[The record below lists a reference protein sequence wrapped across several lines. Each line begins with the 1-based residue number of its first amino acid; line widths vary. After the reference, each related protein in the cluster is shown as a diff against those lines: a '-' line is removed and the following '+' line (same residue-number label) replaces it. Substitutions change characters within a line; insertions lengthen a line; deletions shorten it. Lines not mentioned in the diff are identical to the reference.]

1 MAANSEHQHK
11 FTSGTDRPQF
21 ERRDD
26 VSADLPIGEMSPEDA
41 VDMKDSGEAAETP
54 AASSESTDHAS
65 HASADSAVRAEP
77 TESERDRFLRLAA
90 DFDNYKKRVARE
102 YEDLVRSANLR
113 LLRSILD
120 VFDNFDRALTGGASG
135 DNLDAYRKG
144 IELIHSQFNDLLAR
158 EKVTAIDALGKPFDP
173 NLHEAVMQMASDEYD
188 EGIICQ
194 EVQKG
199 YMIDSRV
206 VRHARVVVSSGRQK
220 TE

>member
-1 MAANSEHQHK
+1 
-11 FTSGTDRPQF
+11 
-21 ERRDD
+21 
-26 VSADLPIGEMSPEDA
+26 
-41 VDMKDSGEAAETP
+41 
-54 AASSESTDHAS
+54 
-65 HASADSAVRAEP
+65 
-77 TESERDRFLRLAA
+77 LAA